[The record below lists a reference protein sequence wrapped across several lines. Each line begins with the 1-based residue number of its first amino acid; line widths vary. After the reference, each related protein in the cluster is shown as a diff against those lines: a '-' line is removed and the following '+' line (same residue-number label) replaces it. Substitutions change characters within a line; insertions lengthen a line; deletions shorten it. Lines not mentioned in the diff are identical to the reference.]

1 MFTLDCDRLV
11 ARITLDRAEARN
23 AVPPEGWE
31 RLVALA
37 AAAAAG
43 PARVLILR
51 SALPGVF
58 SAGADL
64 KQLATLLTDV
74 PGRADFRRAMAGAFA
89 ALADLAI
96 PSIAAIDG
104 GCYGAGVA
112 LAMACD
118 MRIAGPAAR
127 FAIPPARLGIAYP
140 PGDVAR
146 LALLVGPAQATL
158 LLASGDEIDAAEAAR
173 IGLVDRLAD
182 DAGVAAEALAARIA
196 ANAPASVR
204 LLRRMVREPAM
215 AGGEAAFEA
224 SFGSL
229 DFAEGLAARRERR
242 TPEFGG

>member
-64 KQLATLLTDV
+64 KQ
-74 PGRADFRRAMAGAFA
+74 
-89 ALADLAI
+89 LAI